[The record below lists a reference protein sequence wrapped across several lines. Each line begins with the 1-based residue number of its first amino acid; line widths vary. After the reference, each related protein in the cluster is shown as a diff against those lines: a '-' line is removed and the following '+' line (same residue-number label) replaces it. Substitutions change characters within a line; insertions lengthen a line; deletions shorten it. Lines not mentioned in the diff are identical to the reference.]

1 MQSSGLPLVSWLSF
15 YAGYILRLTENALV
29 FDRMFSLGVR
39 GSGSDASPL
48 NARVV
53 GGAAGVTV
61 AATPGGTGLRRH
73 FLYCSLKPEV
83 PPPKNK
89 GLVGKAREA
98 GGF

>member
-1 MQSSGLPLVSWLSF
+1 M
-15 YAGYILRLTENALV
+15 ARNAVV

-61 AATPGGTGLRRH
+61 AAAPGGTGLRRH

-83 PPPKNK
+83 PPPKSK

>member
-1 MQSSGLPLVSWLSF
+1 MQKK
-15 YAGYILRLTENALV
+15 NALV